1 GVVFGPVSDWGKG
14 SCKLLLEHNKEGG
27 LIHRR
32 QYTLENVTS
41 WAVVP
46 EFGEKGMEALGKV
59 VSNTEDARKVWS
71 GEGDWFRYISQL
83 ERDHRGEEE
92 TLRVT
97 DETSA
102 GRAIEILNRAVAFQ
116 DSVANGDLD
125 GAEISYE
132 TMEKDGDLLES
143 ITVRP
148 PISNGEATTHHW
160 VLTTPKHAR
169 RARATGTASVQ
180 LRQEESKREA
190 VAEKDDGESDNETIR
205 AMSTRK
211 GKKAR
216 IGTYLS
222 ELEKNLGSRLVEPAV
237 PRTFEQVKDNLFQ
250 ATPGTMDWA
259 EDEIPDLDVDLNR
272 PPVKG
277 LKDSQHAIRSLTE
290 EEVREMTERL
300 VEGQGKR
307 ADEEEDEEMGY
318 EEGDEERRKSWLRIH
333 ETRSEMEVVEAIIE
347 NARVL
352 AEVNGLKRE
361 ERSWRSKEQGELAR
375 GLIIMAGRCIEGGW
389 YSDGVVEGKGGWKAL
404 IDHVLGRNNIDR
416 EEVKSVIE
424 ARMLWKQ
431 ASEFRTGPL
440 KGLEKEVREA
450 KEQLAFIAVVMGA
463 GTVEE
468 QAKAKKTMNARQGKV
483 DEEKRKGKELKKI
496 DARKK
501 EVEAE
506 KKREEKAQKE
516 AEDIAAK
523 AKSVLDSQQ
532 KAWDSCKE
540 TLIELRARDRTGLN
554 DDELIDLTQKMK
566 EAKEMQAKIEKETSQ
581 LVERRVG
588 NKRQVVGG
596 EVFKI
601 VEVVMGHT
609 RDIDGKGKAELEA
622 AVEEVNKLLRESALT
637 ENRKAWTVTAKAGVG
652 EFKDESIWTVSK
664 VSQDIEAIKVAGE
677 VGKLLVAV
685 FGCKGDILNV
695 WAEEGKS
702 VKMIAPAVLITIA
715 RGRYALAQKLREEN
729 KDLKGGKRMPKLWGG
744 AKVTGFTFDAAD
756 AAEASKLIK
765 KGLIWDGK
773 KRKVAIFEQ
782 GRSGQET
789 SKTAIEQ
796 AANKTVA
803 TPVGPRGW
811 KPALGPQR
819 LQYQSQARG
828 SQVGSLRGYAGRA
841 QITPGPLGYQGQSNQ
856 GRQASQSYQSWGN
869 QSYLSQGSQSYM
881 RMQGGAQKMMSGVQ
895 CHNCGGW
902 GHAAAGKIARKTEE
916 GRKGKGRKVD
926 EEGFVVVEYKKG
938 GSRRKKV
945 REGWVAE
952 GSSKGPAKW

>member
-1 GVVFGPVSDWGKG
+1 MAPPPKDIVFGPVSDWGKG
-14 SCKLLLEHNKEGG
+14 SCKLLLEYNKEGG

-41 WAVVP
+41 WVVVL
-46 EFGEKGMEALGKV
+46 EFGEKGIEALGKA

-97 DETSA
+97 DKASA

-116 DSVANGDLD
+116 DSVANRDLD

-148 PISNGEATTHHW
+148 LTSNGEATAHHW

-169 RARATGTASVQ
+169 RARAMGTASVQ

-190 VAEKDDGESDNETIR
+190 VAEEDDGDSDNETMR
-205 AMSTRK
+205 AMNTRK

-222 ELEKNLGSRLVEPAV
+222 ELEKNLGSRSVELAV

-250 ATPGTMDWA
+250 AIPGTMDWA
-259 EDEIPDLDVDLNR
+259 EEEIPNLDVDLNR

-307 ADEEEDEEMGY
+307 AEEEEDEEMGY
-318 EEGDEERRKSWLRIH
+318 EEGDEERHKSWLRIH
-333 ETRSEMEVVEAIIE
+333 ETRSEMEVVKAIIE
-347 NARVL
+347 NTKVL

-361 ERSWRSKEQGELAR
+361 ERSWRSKEQGELVR

-389 YSDGVVEGKGGWKAL
+389 CSDRVAEGKGGWKTL
-404 IDHVLGRNNIDR
+404 IDQVLGRNNIDR

-431 ASEFRTGPL
+431 
-440 KGLEKEVREA
+440 
-450 KEQLAFIAVVMGA
+450 
-463 GTVEE
+463 
-468 QAKAKKTMNARQGKV
+468 KKTMNARQGKV
-483 DEEKRKGKELKKI
+483 DEEKRKEKELKKI
-496 DARKK
+496 DVRKK

-506 KKREEKAQKE
+506 EKREEKAQKE

-523 AKSVLDSQQ
+523 AKS
-532 KAWDSCKE
+532 
-540 TLIELRARDRTGLN
+540 
-554 DDELIDLTQKMK
+554 KMK

-601 VEVVMGHT
+601 VEVVM
-609 RDIDGKGKAELEA
+609 ELEA
-622 AVEEVNKLLRESALT
+622 AVGEVNKLLRESALT

-664 VSQDIEAIKVAGE
+664 VSQDIEAIKVARE
-677 VGKLLVAV
+677 VGKLLVVV

-702 VKMIAPAVLITIA
+702 VKMIAPAVPITIA

-773 KRKVAIFEQ
+773 MRKVAIFEQ
-782 GRSGQET
+782 AT
-789 SKTAIEQ
+789 EQ
-796 AANKTVA
+796 AASKIVA

-811 KPALGPQR
+811 KSALGPQR
-819 LQYQSQARG
+819 PQYQSQTRG
-828 SQVGSLRGYAGRA
+828 SQVGSLRGHAGRA
-841 QITPGPLGYQGQSNQ
+841 QITSSPLG
-856 GRQASQSYQSWGN
+856 
-869 QSYLSQGSQSYM
+869 SYLNYGYQYRGI
-881 RMQGGAQKMMSGVQ
+881 QGGAQKMMSGVQ

-902 GHAAAGKIARKTEE
+902 GHVRWGCTSISRAAAGKIARKTEE
-916 GRKGKGRKVD
+916 GRKGKGRK
-926 EEGFVVVEYKKG
+926 
-938 GSRRKKV
+938 
-945 REGWVAE
+945 
-952 GSSKGPAKW
+952 